1 MTQAGTITN
10 QFALL
15 PGVWVGHAQD
25 EAAATGCTVIVV
37 PGGAT
42 AGVDVRGGAP
52 GTRETDLLS
61 PLNTVERVHAVLLTG
76 GSAFGLDA
84 AAGVMRFL
92 EAQGV
97 GFDTQVAKVPIV
109 VGAVLFDLG
118 IGSAAVRPDAD
129 MGYQACVAAGI
140 GAPAQVAT
148 GAEMAAQDAGAPS
161 APAEVATTV
170 RQSALAATSAR
181 QSAPC
186 ATGSVGAG
194 TGATVGKLAGPIR
207 ATKSGIGFARER
219 WGDLEVQALI
229 AVNAVGEVVDEA
241 GNVLAGV
248 RGRDAGTYLRA
259 HDLLR
264 AGAEA
269 AALNGPR
276 DRDASGG
283 LSTNTTIGCL
293 WTNAQMTKAQAAKVA
308 QMSHDGLAR
317 SIQPIHTPHDGDT
330 MFALSVGDVTV
341 DMTVVGAL
349 AAIVTAAAVRDAVR
363 SATDLAGVPSAA
375 TWQG

>member
-1 MTQAGTITN
+1 MGGCPASGHVSVKCDRRQGESTLTQADRTTN

-15 PGVWVGHAQD
+15 PGIRVGHAQD

-61 PLNTVERVHAVLLTG
+61 PLNTVECVHAVLLTG

-84 AAGVMRFL
+84 AAGVMRYL

-109 VGAVLFDLG
+109 VGAVLFDLAV
-118 IGSAAVRPDAD
+118 GSAAVRPDAE
-129 MGYQACVAAGI
+129 MGYQACLAAGL
-140 GAPAQVAT
+140 GAP
-148 GAEMAAQDAGAPS
+148 D
-161 APAEVATTV
+161 EV
-170 RQSALAATSAR
+170 
-181 QSAPC
+181 

-194 TGATVGKLAGPIR
+194 TGATVGKLAGLGS

-229 AVNAVGEVVDEA
+229 AVNAVGEVVEEA

-248 RGRDAGTYLRA
+248 RGSTAGTYVRA

-269 AALNGPR
+269 TASDR
-276 DRDASGG
+276 DRDHDSSGG

-293 WTNAQMTKAQAAKVA
+293 WTNARLTKAQAAKVA

-330 MFALSVGDVTV
+330 MFALSVGDVPA

-363 SATDLAGVPSAA
+363 SATDLAGLPSAA
-375 TWQG
+375 SWRG